1 MRDFKKYEIWQLSHA
16 FTLRIYSSTSLF
28 PKDEMYGITSQIRRA
43 SSSIP
48 TNISEGC
55 GRNSD
60 KEFNQF
66 LNIALGSASETEYLI
81 ILSRDL
87 NYIDTEKFALA
98 TVAHEIT
105 HILDSGIKG
114 GPSVFGNL
122 DPTQSLKKDEVFN
135 KSRLYLSDIREIVA
149 RVYGNTSYMI
159 ELLHKRI
166 DEMRTSEIIKKADE
180 QRRWNPEDL
189 YRTSFYLIDEEAH
202 PCLFDV
208 ELENPQDM
216 PCDE

>member
-28 PKDEMYGITSQIRRA
+28 PKDEMYGIISQIRRA

-60 KEFNQF
+60 KEFNQY

-87 NYIDTEKFALA
+87 NYIDTETF
-98 TVAHEIT
+98 EILEKEINT
-105 HILDSGIKG
+105 IKSKIYKLKQILI
-114 GPSVFGNL
+114 
-122 DPTQSLKKDEVFN
+122 Q
-135 KSRLYLSDIREIVA
+135 
-149 RVYGNTSYMI
+149 
-159 ELLHKRI
+159 
-166 DEMRTSEIIKKADE
+166 
-180 QRRWNPEDL
+180 Q
-189 YRTSFYLIDEEAH
+189 
-202 PCLFDV
+202 
-208 ELENPQDM
+208 
-216 PCDE
+216 